1 MKKIE
6 YTVEQM
12 SAIYKMAKAIY
23 NKEERLKNGKEKLFL
38 AYGVEPNSFAD
49 FYRALKKM
57 LDGEL
62 HKRGINTDLRD
73 YYLSQIY
80 KDYGAEKLET
90 ALDAYMKFI
99 IYYEEGHNTIRKIE
113 REIHQKFC
121 NVLSEIHANRTIG
134 NEINT
139 YWEGELEQVTIT
151 THERNIEA
159 RNKCIQS
166 KGTKCFVCGFDFEKT
181 YGELGKGFIHIHH
194 TNPISNRDGRYEIN
208 IEEDLYPVCPN
219 CHAMLHRRKE
229 ATLSIEELKFIIQ
242 QNNG

>member
-62 HKRGINTDLRD
+62 HTRGINTDLRD

-80 KDYGAEKLET
+80 KDY
-90 ALDAYMKFI
+90 
-99 IYYEEGHNTIRKIE
+99 
-113 REIHQKFC
+113 
-121 NVLSEIHANRTIG
+121 
-134 NEINT
+134 
-139 YWEGELEQVTIT
+139 
-151 THERNIEA
+151 
-159 RNKCIQS
+159 
-166 KGTKCFVCGFDFEKT
+166 
-181 YGELGKGFIHIHH
+181 
-194 TNPISNRDGRYEIN
+194 
-208 IEEDLYPVCPN
+208 
-219 CHAMLHRRKE
+219 
-229 ATLSIEELKFIIQ
+229 
-242 QNNG
+242 